1 MLFTPSHIEYNT
13 DNLQEP
19 TYMRTHTDFPLS
31 VLLSR
36 FFCFSLYSLHHVL
49 LTWQPSVFL
58 RLFQHGTFP
67 LEDDLNIN
75 ILVALFCRFN
85 VFAESH
91 IWLSFQYIFNGVT
104 HKLSDFMRFLGRS
117 LRLIHFSSFPLASI
131 RINLIFWSLFNN
143 KHQWLTYAFEYLHP
157 ISTSWNLGQKVTH
170 KVNMLIHKGGFNNI
184 ATQMQ
189 LHINFIDAN
198 LHLFLE

>member
-13 DNLQEP
+13 NNLQEP

-75 ILVALFCRFN
+75 ILVALCCRFN

-104 HKLSDFMRFLGRS
+104 H
-117 LRLIHFSSFPLASI
+117 IHFRISCGFWGDHFFWYSLALFPLASI

-143 KHQWLTYAFEYLHP
+143 KHHDWRTLSN
-157 ISTSWNLGQKVTH
+157 ISTQYRHFG
-170 KVNMLIHKGGFNNI
+170 I
-184 ATQMQ
+184 
-189 LHINFIDAN
+189 
-198 LHLFLE
+198 